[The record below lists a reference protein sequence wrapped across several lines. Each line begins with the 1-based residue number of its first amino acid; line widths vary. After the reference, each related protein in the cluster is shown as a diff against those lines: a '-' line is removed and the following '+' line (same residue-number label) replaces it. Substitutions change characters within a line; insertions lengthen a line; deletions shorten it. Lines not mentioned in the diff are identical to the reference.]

1 MTRKRQYLNLCLHQN
16 VSWLLASVSD
26 PSPYMTRMHVAI
38 ARIALRRLG
47 AI

>member
-1 MTRKRQYLNLCLHQN
+1 MTRKRQYLHLCLRLP
-16 VSWLLASVSD
+16 VDWLLASAAN
-26 PSPYMTRMHVAI
+26 PSPYMTRTHVAI